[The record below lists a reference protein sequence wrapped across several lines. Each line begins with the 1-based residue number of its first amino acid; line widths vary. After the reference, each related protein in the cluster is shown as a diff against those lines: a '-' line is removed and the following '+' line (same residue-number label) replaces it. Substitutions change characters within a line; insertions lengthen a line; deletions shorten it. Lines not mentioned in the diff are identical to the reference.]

1 MSDIKVSSTIPAAIP
16 MDPTTPVTPHQQ
28 IRSASVGLSVVSMPD
43 RSASDIKR
51 KLELRL
57 ADTRTKKYNIGRLGE
72 SLVKQEQELIDR
84 IKEMEAQPQEDEIKP
99 ELRSKLADLENGF
112 KEIERESAKAFSKT
126 TLLLGKVCSLP
137 LSFITSLHKLNL
149 FS

>member
-1 MSDIKVSSTIPAAIP
+1 MSEIEVSSTDPTAIP
-16 MDPTTPVTPHQQ
+16 MDPTTPVTPHHQV
-28 IRSASVGLSVVSMPD
+28 RSASTGLSVVSMSD
-43 RSASDIKR
+43 RSASEVKK

-57 ADTRTKKYNIGRLGE
+57 ADTRAKKHNIGRLGE

-84 IKEMEAQPQEDEIKP
+84 IKEMDAQSQEDEIKP

-126 TLLLGKVCSLP
+126 TLFLGKVFLFHSL
-137 LSFITSLHKLNL
+137 LLQFA
-149 FS
+149 